1 MGRYS
6 EEVVKKASERRNLA
20 VGFYK
25 FKCVQAMRQPP
36 NEESGNMRGMFVWA
50 PLKKDGSEGRP
61 TVRDYMTYPLRN
73 EKFPGHQEPNTT
85 GLTVPVVQ
93 AAFPKECPLY
103 PRTDKDT
110 KKLMYKGKV
119 ISKDEEESAREE
131 AGRAALDKLDAL
143 ELDPTP
149 MVGKEVYAKITYEDG
164 NDFPKMRNFCVELPA
179 GTTLVPEDQWMAAVK
194 TGGSKKDSL
203 PAAKSSSGGGKKKS
217 KFSR

>member
-20 VGFYK
+20 IGFYK
-25 FKCVQAMRQPP
+25 FRCVQALRQPP
-36 NEESGNMRGMFVWA
+36 NEESGNLRGQYTWA

-61 TVRDYMTYPLRN
+61 TVRDYMTYPLKN
-73 EKFPGHQEPNTT
+73 DKFPGHEEPNTT
-85 GLTVPVVQ
+85 GLTVPIVQ

-119 ISKDEEESAREE
+119 IDKSEEETAREE
-131 AGRAALDKLDAL
+131 AAKLSLDKLDAL
-143 ELDPTP
+143 EPDPQP
-149 MVGKEVYAKITYEDG
+149 MVGREAYAKVTYEEG
-164 NDFPKMRNFCVELPA
+164 NDFPKLRNWCAELPP

-194 TGGSKKDSL
+194 TSSKKGDGL
-203 PAAKSSSGGGKKKS
+203 PASEAASGGAKKKS
-217 KFSR
+217 KFGR